1 MDYTTHRMFFST
13 SITVVCIGV
22 ILICWIWIGFRAALQ
37 ENEQLTQ
44 RLFIVA
50 QNLQIAERMTG
61 QPFYTSLLDSA
72 LPCEKKERLYLGMR
86 TDFYGRC
93 TGMLE
98 RQERM
103 PVRHRNVE
111 KD

>member
-1 MDYTTHRMFFST
+1 MFYST
-13 SITVVCIGV
+13 SITVLCIGG
-22 ILICWIWIGFRAALQ
+22 ILICWLWVGLRAASK

-61 QPFYTSLLDSA
+61 QPFYTSLLDGV
-72 LPCEKKERLYLGMR
+72 LPCEKKEQLYLGIR
-86 TDFYGRC
+86 NDFYGRC
-93 TGMLE
+93 TTMLE

-103 PVRHRNVE
+103 SLRHVKRE
-111 KD
+111 